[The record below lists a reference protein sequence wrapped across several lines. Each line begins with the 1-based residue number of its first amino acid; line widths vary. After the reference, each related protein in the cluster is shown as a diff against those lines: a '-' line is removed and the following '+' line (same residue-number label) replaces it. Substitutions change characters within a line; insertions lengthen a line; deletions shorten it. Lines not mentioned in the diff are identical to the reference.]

1 MPTSRLTLTSP
12 IKHIAGIA
20 ASVALTI
27 GCGFVISWAF
37 AHTLARNSDVGD
49 SDAIQASGFAVG
61 LSPSDPLARFRYA
74 SDLER
79 TFDPTAIARSLKEYE
94 EAVAAGPHSFTL
106 WLALGQARERDGDRP
121 AAEAAYRRALELA
134 PNYARTKWALGNN
147 LVRQGRTDEGVSLI
161 RGAVDQDPAFA
172 APAVIAAM
180 QAFDGDVGR
189 STEILGP
196 SPIARAELAKYL
208 VNAGRFEE
216 GLSVWTSAKFD
227 ASSNVV
233 EVGRTL
239 RTKLIEAKL
248 FRDAVRVTASLETEE
263 SKRPAIG
270 GITNGGFETGVAAQN
285 ADLFDWQIGQPYP
298 IYGLSESQP
307 KEGRYSL
314 LVRFT
319 SASKLEMAT
328 VSRTVAVEPGAAY
341 DLSFAYRSDLNTR
354 AEFRWEVLSA
364 ADGTR
369 IAITDPIA
377 NKSEW
382 AELRIKFTVPANSD
396 GIMIR
401 LVREKCD
408 SAACTISGNL
418 WFDDFRLSRS

>member
-1 MPTSRLTLTSP
+1 MPTSRFTLTAP
-12 IKHIAGIA
+12 IRHVVGAT
-20 ASVALTI
+20 ASVALAI
-27 GCGFVISWAF
+27 GCVLVIIWAF

-49 SDAIQASGFAVG
+49 SDAIKASEFAVS

-74 SDLER
+74 SDLEK
-79 TFDPTAIARSLKEYE
+79 TFDPAAISRSLKEYE
-94 EAVAAGPHSFTL
+94 AAVAVGPHSFTL

-147 LVRQGRTDEGVSLI
+147 LVRQGRTDEGVALI

-180 QAFDGDVGR
+180 QAFDGDVRR
-189 STEILGP
+189 SSEILGP

-208 VNAGRFEE
+208 VNAGRFDE
-216 GLSVWTSAKFD
+216 GLAVWTSAKFD
-227 ASSNVV
+227 AGAKIGD
-233 EVGRTL
+233 VGLAIRG
-239 RTKLIEAKL
+239 KLVEAKRY
-248 FRDAVRVTASLETEE
+248 RDAARISASLEADE
-263 SKRPAIG
+263 SRRPEIG
-270 GITNGGFETGVAAQN
+270 AITNGGFEIGVAAQN

-382 AELRIKFTVPANSD
+382 ADMRIKFTVPANSD
-396 GIMIR
+396 GITIR